1 MTADSQSQSNAI
13 LRQPNIRDTLP
24 TLHRDSGHVERLE
37 LLMHRQGHN
46 MKGTSG
52 KLQRTSILPSARTPH
67 IIITTVNHQGICI
80 YSSESSSISTLPITT
95 HQHQHQHQH
104 PPNSNHSSKS
114 PTMSSSSQNA
124 ERIKEAHSTLYEAG
138 LEMRN
143 KVAGK
148 EYVDTALSNATSDF
162 ARPMQEV
169 CKPYHHPLPEIPPF

>member
-1 MTADSQSQSNAI
+1 
-13 LRQPNIRDTLP
+13 
-24 TLHRDSGHVERLE
+24 
-37 LLMHRQGHN
+37 MHRQGHN

-95 HQHQHQHQH
+95 HQHRHQHQH

-124 ERIKEAHSTLYEAG
+124 ERIKEAHSTLYDAG

-169 CKPYHHPLPEIPPF
+169 CKPYHHPLPEISPLLTQQQSKASNRSSMG